1 MTQPDQP
8 DRHPAAPEQ
17 YGALLTVA
25 EVAAVLRVSKM
36 TIYRLITDYRLPAL
50 RVGGSYRISTAAF
63 THYLATQTA
72 TQTTEH
78 QT

>member
-1 MTQPDQP
+1 MTQPDQA
-8 DRHPAAPEQ
+8 DRYPGAPEQ

-50 RVGGSYRISTAAF
+50 RVAGSYRISTTAF
-63 THYLATQTA
+63 TRYLATQT
-72 TQTTEH
+72 TDNQT
-78 QT
+78 